1 MPKPLLSG
9 YFTNHLNSVRNVKE
23 VQKSLDSANNLCMSQ
38 DSNKRLGS
46 LDDIREAEEIPHSE
60 LMRERP
66 QLKIKQ
72 SLNRDFSIENLK
84 RAAGSH
90 KRMKEKNARTPSE
103 IFKTMEPYDLGID
116 KTARTPKN

>member
-23 VQKSLDSANNLCMSQ
+23 VQKSLEDANNLCMSQ
-38 DSNKRLGS
+38 GSKQNVGS
-46 LDDIREAEEIPHSE
+46 LNDINEDDEIPHSE
-60 LMRERP
+60 MQQRP

-72 SLNRDFSIENLK
+72 SLTRDFSIENLK

-90 KRMKEKNARTPSE
+90 LRQKQKQNIHQIRTPSE
-103 IFKTMEPYDLGID
+103 IFKTMDNESDLLMA
-116 KTARTPKN
+116 KQ